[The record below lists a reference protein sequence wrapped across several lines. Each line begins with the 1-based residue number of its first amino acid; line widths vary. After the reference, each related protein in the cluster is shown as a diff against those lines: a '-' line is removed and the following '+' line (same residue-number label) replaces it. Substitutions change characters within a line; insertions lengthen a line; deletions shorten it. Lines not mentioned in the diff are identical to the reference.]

1 VGNGNHHGSSHNTG
15 ICKNIWGDVCTNK
28 TAINYSEMIAGII
41 IGPSILNLIS
51 PEVKGIDILAEFGV
65 FFLLFFA
72 GMVLD

>member
-1 VGNGNHHGSSHNTG
+1 ME
-15 ICKNIWGDVCTNK
+15 II
-28 TAINYSEMIAGII
+28 TAVLIILVFARIFGEMFARIKQPSIIGEMIAGII

>member
-1 VGNGNHHGSSHNTG
+1 ME
-15 ICKNIWGDVCTNK
+15 II
-28 TAINYSEMIAGII
+28 TAVLII